1 MTPEL
6 EAFRAV
12 DFNWVRQ
19 LRSIWRDPSYH
30 VDSLHQGIIDDIMD
44 YFATETR
51 DTDPANEPQ
60 GRIVIGPAGLGK
72 THLIGELRRQVWQK
86 EGWFVLLDFIGIKD
100 FWSSV
105 ALGFLNS
112 LQVRMA
118 DGKTQYDRLV
128 LRVARL
134 LEIDEELKVTAER
147 WRGQPRDLMLE
158 LVRLFTRS
166 LARKYP
172 GEANQH
178 LDVVAALVLLSSED
192 LDCHSIAHGW
202 LQGMSFGGEDV
213 RALGFKEENSPIK
226 VVQGLSWMS
235 ELKAAA
241 IANLIDAEGE
251 DQFRE
256 LIDGTLRL
264 LE

>member
-86 EGWFVLLDFIGIKD
+86 EGFFVLLDFVGIKD

-112 LQVRMA
+112 LQIRTA
-118 DGKTQYDRLV
+118 EDQRQYDFLV
-128 LRVARL
+128 LRVAKAL
-134 LEIDEELKVTAER
+134 SLEPQL
-147 WRGQPRDLMLE
+147 
-158 LVRLFTRS
+158 
-166 LARKYP
+166 
-172 GEANQH
+172 
-178 LDVVAALVLLSSED
+178 
-192 LDCHSIAHGW
+192 
-202 LQGMSFGGEDV
+202 
-213 RALGFKEENSPIK
+213 
-226 VVQGLSWMS
+226 
-235 ELKAAA
+235 
-241 IANLIDAEGE
+241 
-251 DQFRE
+251 
-256 LIDGTLRL
+256 
-264 LE
+264 